1 MVTGQEDLLVE
12 AVVQTADRMAPNWR
26 KWLWYAIQTAFV
38 VTAGCTSPSSAEPQ
52 SSSEASSKVA

>member
-26 KWLWYAIQTAFV
+26 TWLWYLIQATVVITVVVYIAFFR
-38 VTAGCTSPSSAEPQ
+38 
-52 SSSEASSKVA
+52 

>member
-26 KWLWYAIQTAFV
+26 TWLWYLIQTAFV
-38 VTAGCTSPSSAEPQ
+38 VIAVVYITFFR
-52 SSSEASSKVA
+52 

>member
-26 KWLWYAIQTAFV
+26 KWLWYTIQIAFV
-38 VTAGCTSPSSAEPQ
+38 VTAVVYIAFFR
-52 SSSEASSKVA
+52 

>member
-26 KWLWYAIQTAFV
+26 KRLWYLTQTAFV
-38 VTAGCTSPSSAEPQ
+38 VIAVVYIAFFR
-52 SSSEASSKVA
+52 